1 MTYILLQTINQV
13 NVNVFS
19 VSDAIFEVFRQ
30 LCYLQVFMNV
40 KQSIHFNQNQRL
52 AALSS
57 SNLICDAVL
66 L

>member
-1 MTYILLQTINQV
+1 MINQV
-13 NVNVFS
+13 NVHVFR
-19 VSDAIFEVFRQ
+19 VSIAICEVFWQ

-40 KQSIHFNQNQRL
+40 KQSEYLNQNQPL

-57 SNLICDAVL
+57 SNLICNAVL